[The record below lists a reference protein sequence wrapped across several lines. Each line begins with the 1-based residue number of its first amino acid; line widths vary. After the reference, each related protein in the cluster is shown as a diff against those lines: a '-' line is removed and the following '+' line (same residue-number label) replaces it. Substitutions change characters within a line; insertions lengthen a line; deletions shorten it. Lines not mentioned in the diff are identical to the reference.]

1 MPKRKITKTDAPYR
15 LEQRRGVWYAVDKK
29 TRKATSLKCKGTRQQ
44 AEEVAEV
51 EFGLTDDSNAMHHM
65 KVAEAHLA
73 KCNPEWIT
81 NTWDTIAQNVI
92 HGPRGKR
99 IGGDKKAS
107 TVATLQSSWNNRCWN
122 KLRHKRCLDTTPA
135 DFKLALKG
143 QGIGAVCFG
152 KTLHNYAVNHRCIPY
167 SIMGAEMW
175 PVARRR
181 SKRSRT
187 ITEEEHLK
195 LVGCLAD
202 PDLEVLKEVV
212 KYHKG
217 TTVKQWQEEWINWLW
232 FLWFTGASSKDAA
245 EMQAE
250 HIKWDKGYI
259 EYKRGKW
266 VLPEKHKPARVG
278 IAKGGELEALL
289 KRLPKSGPLFPLL
302 STRQAHHRS
311 RTMGH
316 LCEWVGVPHTT
327 PHGYRFSWAER
338 ADEGG
343 MDVKHRMANLGHST
357 VQMAEHY
364 SEGADI
370 IPPSIEVI
378 DGGLKAA

>member
-15 LEQRRGVWYAVDKK
+15 LKQNRGTWYAVDKK
-29 TRKATSLKCKGTRQQ
+29 TRKETNLKCKGTRQQ

-51 EFGLTDDSNAMHHM
+51 VCGLTDDSNAMHHM

-73 KCNPEWIT
+73 KCNPEWTT

-92 HGPRGKR
+92 HGPRGR
-99 IGGDKKAS
+99 GLGGDKKLR
-107 TVATLQSSWNNRCWN
+107 TVEVLQSDWNNPCWN
-122 KLRHKRCLDTTPA
+122 DLRHKRCIDTTPA
-135 DFKLALKG
+135 DFTRALKG
-143 QGIGAVCFG
+143 QGIAAVCFG
-152 KTLHNYAVNHRCIPY
+152 KKLHNYAMNHRCIPY
-167 SIMGAEMW
+167 TIMGKEMW
-175 PVARRR
+175 PVIRPVGKCSR
-181 SKRSRT
+181 S
-187 ITEEEHLK
+187 ITQEEHLK
-195 LVGCLAD
+195 LVGFLAD
-202 PDLEVLKEVV
+202 PDLDFWKGAV

-217 TTVKQWQEEWINWLW
+217 STPKQWQEEWINWLW
-232 FLWFTGASSKDAA
+232 FLWFTGASSQDAA
-245 EMQAE
+245 GMHAE
-250 HIKWDKGYI
+250 QIDWDKGCV

-266 VLPEKHKPARVG
+266 VLPEEHKPARVG
-278 IAKGGELEALL
+278 IEKGGEFEALL

-302 STRQAHHRS
+302 ATRSSSNRA
-311 RTMGH
+311 RTMGNI
-316 LCEWVGVPHTT
+316 CEWVGIPHTT

-357 VQMAEHY
+357 VEMAEHY

-370 IPPSIEVI
+370 IPPSIEII

>member
-15 LEQRRGVWYAVDKK
+15 LKQNRGTWYAVDKK
-29 TRKATSLKCKGTRQQ
+29 TGKATNLKCKGTRQQ

-51 EFGLTDDSNAMHHM
+51 VFDCTDDSNAMHHM

-73 KCNPEWIT
+73 KCNPEWTT
-81 NTWDTIAQNVI
+81 NTWDTIAQKVI
-92 HGPRGKR
+92 YGPRGKGL
-99 IGGDKKAS
+99 GGEKKAS
-107 TVATLQSSWNNRCWN
+107 TVAVIKSEWNNPCWN
-122 KLRHKRCLDTTPA
+122 DLRHKRCLDTTPA
-135 DFKLALKG
+135 DFTRALEGMGK
-143 QGIGAVCFG
+143 GAVRFG
-152 KTLHNYAVNHRCIPY
+152 KKMHNYAMNHRCMPY
-167 SIMGAEMW
+167 PIMGKEMW
-175 PVARRR
+175 PVARPLG
-181 SKRSRT
+181 KFSRT

-195 LVGCLAD
+195 LIQFVAD
-202 PDLEVLKEVV
+202 PDLHFWRQAV

-217 TTVKQWQEEWINWLW
+217 STREQWQEEWTNWLW

-266 VLPEKHKPARVG
+266 FLPDEHKPARVG
-278 IAKGGELEALL
+278 IAKGGDFAALL
-289 KRLPKSGPLFPLL
+289 NRLPKSGPLFPLL
-302 STRQAHHRS
+302 AGRRS
-311 RTMGH
+311 SERANTMGRM
-316 LCEWVGVPHTT
+316 CEWVGIPHTT

-370 IPPSIEVI
+370 VPPSIEII
-378 DGGLKAA
+378 DGGLKVA